1 MATLT
6 SEQLQQAKEQIIQQI
21 QSTFPEDKKASAIA
35 QLNSMDEEQLIEFL
49 KQNNLIKEGEPA
61 QQKCIFC
68 SIVEGQ
74 IPSYKIDENNSSIA
88 ILELNPISKAHTIII
103 PKQHI
108 PSSNKLPKQA
118 FSLAEK
124 IAQKIKTN
132 LKPKEVK
139 IASSNLFGHEI
150 LNILPVY
157 EKETLES
164 PRHKEEETELLK
176 LQKKLEKKSKPKLIK
191 KPKIKKI
198 KEKLWLPKRIP

>member
-1 MATLT
+1 MTTLT
-6 SEQLQQAKEQIIQQI
+6 PEQLQQAREQIIQQI

-35 QLNSMDEEQLIEFL
+35 RLNSMDEEQLIEFL

-68 SIVEGQ
+68 SIVEGK
-74 IPSYKIDENNSSIA
+74 IPSYKIDENKDSIA

-108 PSSNKLPKQA
+108 SSSDKLPKQA
-118 FSLAEK
+118 FALAEK
-124 IAQKIKTN
+124 IAKKIKTN
-132 LKPKEVK
+132 LKPKDVK
-139 IASSNLFGHEI
+139 IASSNMFGHEI
-150 LNILPVY
+150 LNILPIY
-157 EKETLES
+157 ENETLES
-164 PRHKEEETELLK
+164 PRRKEEETELLK
-176 LQKKLEKKSKPKLIK
+176 LQKKLEKKSSPKTIR